1 MAVTSHVYPKAVDAI
16 NKKTINL
23 TTDAFRCALFT
34 GSASA
39 WTATQQVYQFVSD
52 LKTAYTECANAD
64 YLAATNSGRIP
75 LTTLTLTTGTAP
87 GTDKWTCTA
96 PAPISWGAAVT
107 ISAASMCIYDFTIGG
122 GVDSA
127 TPVIAVIDF
136 GVTVSSTAGPYTYTV
151 DPTNGLAL
159 FTTS

>member
-1 MAVTSHVYPKAVDAI
+1 MAVTSHVYPKAIDAI

-23 TTDAFRCALFT
+23 TTDSFRCILFT
-34 GSASA
+34 GAASA
-39 WTATQQVYQFVSD
+39 WGATQQAYQFVSD
-52 LKTAYTECANAD
+52 LKTAYTEVSSAD

-96 PAPISWGAAVT
+96 PAPISWGSAVSIAAR
-107 ISAASMCIYDFTIGG
+107 SMAVYDFSIGA

-127 TPVIAVIDF
+127 TPVICVIDF
-136 GVTVSSTAGPYTYTV
+136 GLTVTSTAGAFTYTV

-159 FTTS
+159 WTAS